1 MKTEQRVNEEAS
13 YEKAT
18 VRKQKF
24 RVIVYNFKRKGNNN
38 LRWQERIKRIP
49 NVLKRTF
56 ERSSEQGRRANA
68 LALGADE
75 RRDKLR

>member
-1 MKTEQRVNEEAS
+1 MNLNELQPAEGSKFAPKRVGRGIGSGTSSLARVN
-13 YEKAT
+13 
-18 VRKQKF
+18 
-24 RVIVYNFKRKGNNN
+24 
-38 LRWQERIKRIP
+38 QEDTKCS
-49 NVLKRTF
+49 KRTF